1 MTGPVMNHNIFRSLT
16 AVILGLCV
24 VLITGCQPEKEDL
37 NAYVAKVKAQA
48 QPDIPPIP
56 VMKPY
61 EKFEYAASELRDPFV
76 PTVIDVPEEAPDMTA
91 ENGVQPDTNRRKE
104 ALEFFELSD
113 LQFVGTLEQDT
124 IWALIRAPDSV
135 IHKVRIGNHMGSNYG
150 EIQSISDSELK
161 LKEIVPEGNG
171 YVERETSLS
180 VVEIN

>member
-1 MTGPVMNHNIFRSLT
+1 MTGSAMNYYVFRPFGLLLILLSTILT
-16 AVILGLCV
+16 S
-24 VLITGCQPEKEDL
+24 GCQPEKEDL
-37 NAYVAKVKAQA
+37 QAYVARVKAQA

-61 EKFEYAASELRDPFV
+61 EKFDYAAAELRDPFI
-76 PTVIDVPEEAPDMTA
+76 PTVIDVPEDAPDTTA
-91 ENGVQPDTNRRKE
+91 DNGVKPDTNRRKE
-104 ALEFFELSD
+104 ALEFFQLDD
-113 LQFVGTLEQDT
+113 LQFVGTLQQDT

-135 IHKVRIGNHMGSNYG
+135 IHKVRVGNYMGSNYG
-150 EIQSISDSELK
+150 QILAISDSELK

>member
-1 MTGPVMNHNIFRSLT
+1 MMGPFMKFNVYRPFSLM
-16 AVILGLCV
+16 
-24 VLITGCQPEKEDL
+24 LIMLSIMLTSGCQPEKEDL
-37 NAYVAKVKAQA
+37 PAYVAKVKAQA

-56 VMKPY
+56 VMMPY
-61 EKFEYAASELRDPFV
+61 EKFEYAASELRDPFI
-76 PTVIDVPEEAPDMTA
+76 PTVIDVPLEAPNTSA
-91 ENGVQPDTNRRKE
+91 SNGIQPDTNRRKE
-104 ALEFFELSD
+104 ALEFFELQD

-135 IHKVRIGNHMGSNYG
+135 IHKVRIGNYMGNNFG
-150 EIQSISDSELK
+150 QVLAISDSELK